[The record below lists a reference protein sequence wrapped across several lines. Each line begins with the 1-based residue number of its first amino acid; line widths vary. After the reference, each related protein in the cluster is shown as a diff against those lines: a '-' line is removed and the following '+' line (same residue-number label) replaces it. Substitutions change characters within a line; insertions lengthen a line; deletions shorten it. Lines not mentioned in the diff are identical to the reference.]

1 MRRSGK
7 EAKHV
12 RLMQQGAP
20 VERREALA
28 VRSDSEWADEL
39 GHDARSGQVYG
50 RRHPPMTRG

>member
-12 RLMQQGAP
+12 RWMQQGAP

-28 VRSDSEWADEL
+28 ARADAEWADEL
-39 GHDARSGQVYG
+39 GHDARTGQFSG
-50 RRHPPMTRG
+50 RRPPGTTRG